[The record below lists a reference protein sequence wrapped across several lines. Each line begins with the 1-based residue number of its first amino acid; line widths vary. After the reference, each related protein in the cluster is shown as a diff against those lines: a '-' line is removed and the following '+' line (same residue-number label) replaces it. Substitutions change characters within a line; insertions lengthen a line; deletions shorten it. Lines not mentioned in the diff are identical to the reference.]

1 MQLQMQN
8 IFKFV
13 EIEMSQVKVYHIDVL
28 ANQLLADSLCSWCQG
43 EVYSTYT
50 VCKSQIRENQECFVL

>member
-8 IFKFV
+8 IFKSV

-28 ANQLLADSLCSWCQG
+28 ANQLLADSLCSW
-43 EVYSTYT
+43 TYT
-50 VCKSQIRENQECFVL
+50 VFKSQIRENQECFVL

>member
-8 IFKFV
+8 IFKSV

-28 ANQLLADSLCSWCQG
+28 ANQLLADSLCS
-43 EVYSTYT
+43 
-50 VCKSQIRENQECFVL
+50 

>member
-8 IFKFV
+8 IFKSV

-28 ANQLLADSLCSWCQG
+28 ANQLLADSLCSW
-43 EVYSTYT
+43 TYT